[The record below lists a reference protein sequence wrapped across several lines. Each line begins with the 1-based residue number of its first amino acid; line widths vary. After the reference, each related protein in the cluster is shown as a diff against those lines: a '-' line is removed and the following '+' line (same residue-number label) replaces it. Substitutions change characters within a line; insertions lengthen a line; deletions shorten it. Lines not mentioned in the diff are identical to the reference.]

1 MEATIG
7 ISAARWGVTR
17 ALGPILDGLLEPW
30 AASSALGTKIH
41 ELKMELLYAQGMLD
55 NARGRDVR
63 SAALGQLL
71 LELRRLAYAADDA
84 LDDLEYF
91 RIQDELY
98 GTKKATD
105 DDDQGCLKGLVV
117 NAHHTVKTHAGKLSK
132 LLSYPCTACHD
143 DSDEEQEDGSGGCL
157 PRACSRYWEN
167 AQAANGGCVPK
178 VVSCARAIGKR
189 LPCTRTEHA
198 PLLKFDRVEMSERM
212 SKILDELKPVCAK
225 VSTILGL
232 ELSGMNRTTTKE
244 TPLDRPETTH
254 HIIQP
259 KLYGR
264 GSQIDHVVK
273 DITGSKYST
282 NNLTVLS
289 FYGQGG
295 IGKTTFAQHIY
306 DKAKSNF
313 QIHLWICVSHGSNA
327 NMLARDIAK
336 QIQSSSDKKGSAAPS
351 GASDKKGSAA
361 PSGASDKKDSAED
374 QIEMA
379 VQSKRFLLV
388 LDDMWTYHEDE
399 WNKLLAPF
407 RKAGPA
413 GNIVIVTTRFPG
425 LAQSVATTVDCST
438 KLDRLDYKDSMA
450 LFKACIFG
458 DDEKQWEGHDN
469 LLKVGSEIV
478 PKLKG
483 SPLAV
488 KTVGRLLRT
497 KLHTDHWNSI
507 LDSKEWEL
515 QTNNEDVMPALQL
528 SYNYLPF
535 EAQQCFYHCVLFRED
550 YKFTGQ
556 ELIHMWIGLGLLGNS
571 NQNKRIE
578 DIGQTYLDIL
588 VDHGFFEIGEKEG
601 KLPYYVI
608 HDLLHEL
615 AVKVSSFECLSIHSS
630 NIRSTKILASI
641 RHLSITID
649 NTVVTDRKSFEKFRI
664 DLSALG
670 KRLKAEN
677 LHTLMLFG
685 VYHGSF
691 LKTLR
696 DMFKKAKSL
705 RVVYLSE
712 ATYNLNNLFHDFS
725 NLVRLRY
732 LRIEGVRYSTP
743 TSLPNSISRFYHL
756 IVLHAHVWLKKFPQD
771 VSNLVK
777 LRHFVVGDNGE
788 VHSRIPMVGKLHA
801 LQELKRFEVKRET
814 NGFGLEQLGP
824 LELRG
829 SLRIDNLENI
839 QSVEEADEAKLAHRK
854 HLHEL
859 TLNWSEIS
867 TQKALTRANKEELVL
882 QSLKPHSNI
891 RALRISGNGGATC
904 PEWLGVELDLEHL
917 HLERVSWGTLPLLGK
932 TCMVYEH
939 GKECVGCVP
948 GQGFKNLKTLSLVG
962 IEELIKWRGNGT
974 CHLLSHLEE
983 LTVHRC
989 YLLKELP
996 FSRSSCHESER
1007 EENMLAVFPKLRTL
1021 NISNCHNLLPLPSL
1035 PWTSAVCFIKIKDAG
1050 SDFSELFYTKEANES
1065 IILRISGRDQGNGSG
1080 DSTFWD
1086 VLDFSNLTELEDW
1099 TISSCPPLPL
1109 DRLQALKSLKK
1120 LCIENSSSNV
1130 LLSVEERSCVQCY
1143 VSVTE
1148 LKIGNCGSSGKE
1160 LTKMLS
1166 HFPYLSRLYLHM
1178 HSRNGFS
1185 GLGVAEPEQHVNVA
1199 VRDEAEITADDF
1211 TLLLPPQIEF
1221 LQILD
1226 CQQLSDCSM
1235 SATGLQNMRSLRTL
1249 NVSQLHMLGSSV
1261 LSPSLLFP
1269 TSLQTLTLWRVP
1281 TSLTL
1286 PPLPNLT
1293 ELTIHG
1299 SSDVRGKD
1307 LLHLLPQLTDLHI
1320 EEIEKFFD
1328 GLDPSR
1334 TLSGIR
1340 SICTC
1345 DVEGL
1350 LVSPICSIISSS
1362 LANLILLGRKNYN
1375 LQRLT
1380 KDQEKALLML
1390 TSLLKLEIIS
1400 FCNLQS
1406 APGGLSGHPSLKLLR
1421 FSTCRNL
1428 QSLPKDSLPASL
1440 EELVIWDCPRLRSLP
1455 KEGLP
1460 NSLRRVSARGTEIHP
1475 ELIRHC
1481 RKLQGTIPIVEI

>member
-361 PSGASDKKDSAED
+361 PSGASDKK
-374 QIEMA
+374 
-379 VQSKRFLLV
+379 
-388 LDDMWTYHEDE
+388 
-399 WNKLLAPF
+399 
-407 RKAGPA
+407 
-413 GNIVIVTTRFPG
+413 
-425 LAQSVATTVDCST
+425 
-438 KLDRLDYKDSMA
+438 
-450 LFKACIFG
+450 
-458 DDEKQWEGHDN
+458 
-469 LLKVGSEIV
+469 
-478 PKLKG
+478 
-483 SPLAV
+483 
-488 KTVGRLLRT
+488 
-497 KLHTDHWNSI
+497 
-507 LDSKEWEL
+507 
-515 QTNNEDVMPALQL
+515 
-528 SYNYLPF
+528 
-535 EAQQCFYHCVLFRED
+535 
-550 YKFTGQ
+550 
-556 ELIHMWIGLGLLGNS
+556 
-571 NQNKRIE
+571 
-578 DIGQTYLDIL
+578 
-588 VDHGFFEIGEKEG
+588 
-601 KLPYYVI
+601 
-608 HDLLHEL
+608 
-615 AVKVSSFECLSIHSS
+615 
-630 NIRSTKILASI
+630 
-641 RHLSITID
+641 D

-1249 NVSQLHMLGSSV
+1249 N
-1261 LSPSLLFP
+1261 
-1269 TSLQTLTLWRVP
+1269 
-1281 TSLTL
+1281 
-1286 PPLPNLT
+1286 
-1293 ELTIHG
+1293 
-1299 SSDVRGKD
+1299 
-1307 LLHLLPQLTDLHI
+1307 
-1320 EEIEKFFD
+1320 
-1328 GLDPSR
+1328 
-1334 TLSGIR
+1334 
-1340 SICTC
+1340 
-1345 DVEGL
+1345 
-1350 LVSPICSIISSS
+1350 
-1362 LANLILLGRKNYN
+1362 
-1375 LQRLT
+1375 
-1380 KDQEKALLML
+1380 
-1390 TSLLKLEIIS
+1390 
-1400 FCNLQS
+1400 S